1 MCKSLHDVCACVG
14 GSVRQTRG
22 VGVEEKVES
31 TWIQLF
37 ITIRNEVSIFVCV
50 SNKRESVCVFIFTV
64 VYCHGVESMIFR
76 GRWFAE
82 VHIYMQNSS
91 KETTCG
97 PCYCFHVRTEYVN
110 ELTSPRS
117 SLTQVHWLSQHPPA
131 SG

>member
-50 SNKRESVCVFIFTV
+50 SQERKCVRVFI
-64 VYCHGVESMIFR
+64 
-76 GRWFAE
+76 
-82 VHIYMQNSS
+82 
-91 KETTCG
+91 
-97 PCYCFHVRTEYVN
+97 YVPRSHMHTG
-110 ELTSPRS
+110 LLVIATSPR
-117 SLTQVHWLSQHPPA
+117 LWLNRRD
-131 SG
+131 